1 MKRLTFLFVVL
12 VSLSIML
19 MDHSFANT
27 ADIDSDVLI
36 VDSID
41 TISAVERN
49 LKSSLITE
57 VENYIENYS
66 QKSRKDIAHHLV
78 EKALDNDIDICFIL
92 AQAQCETAFGAVG
105 IGKSRNSLFGVYR
118 TYDSYNHCIDDYIS
132 ILKSSYLVNGKTEQ
146 DLLKNYTNYRGARYA
161 QSTTYE
167 CHLSKTYAAI
177 RNSTCIYGMQFS
189 EDRISDQM

>member
-78 EKALDNDIDICFIL
+78 
-92 AQAQCETAFGAVG
+92 
-105 IGKSRNSLFGVYR
+105 
-118 TYDSYNHCIDDYIS
+118 
-132 ILKSSYLVNGKTEQ
+132 
-146 DLLKNYTNYRGARYA
+146 
-161 QSTTYE
+161 
-167 CHLSKTYAAI
+167 
-177 RNSTCIYGMQFS
+177 
-189 EDRISDQM
+189 